1 MDEFSAYILVLGIFL
16 ISTVIYH
23 ILEESVWFFNDDK
36 FWAKK
41 SSNQVLQERIKMNE
55 DGKLNKFYQFDLYY
69 RIFMNKKKNRILLL
83 LFGVI
88 LFCIGLILNILF

>member
-1 MDEFSAYILVLGIFL
+1 MNEFSLYMFFLGLFLVFL
-16 ISTVIYH
+16 HIYEG
-23 ILEESVWFFNDDK
+23 LDGFFNEDRYI
-36 FWAKK
+36 AKK
-41 SSNQVLQERIKMNE
+41 SSEEVLQERLKMNE
-55 DGKLNKFYQFDLYY
+55 EGKLNKLYQFDLYY

>member
-1 MDEFSAYILVLGIFL
+1 MDEFSAYILVLGIVL

-88 LFCIGLILNILF
+88 LFCIGLILIILF

>member
-1 MDEFSAYILVLGIFL
+1 MNEFSAYILVLGIVLVFNVVYY
-16 ISTVIYH
+16 IFQ
-23 ILEESVWFFNDDK
+23 ESVWFFNDDK
-36 FWAKK
+36 IWAKK
-41 SSNQVLQERIKMNE
+41 SSEEVLQERIKLNK

-83 LFGVI
+83 LWGII

>member
-1 MDEFSAYILVLGIFL
+1 MDEFSAYILVLGIVL

-41 SSNQVLQERIKMNE
+41 SSNQVLKERIKMNE

-83 LFGVI
+83 FGVI
-88 LFCIGLILNILF
+88 LFCIGIILNILF